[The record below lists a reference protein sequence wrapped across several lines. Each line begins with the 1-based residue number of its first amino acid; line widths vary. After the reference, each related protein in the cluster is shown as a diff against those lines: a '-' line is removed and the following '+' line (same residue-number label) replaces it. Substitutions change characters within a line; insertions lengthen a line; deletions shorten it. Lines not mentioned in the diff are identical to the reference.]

1 MCYTSRKRT
10 IDFGNHRGLHQRT
23 YLFLVKK
30 YMGVGLKFKKLQSN
44 LHCSMGRTLD
54 LMHFNNPQEDKSPD
68 SFSDF
73 SVPVN
78 VHMHAVQHL
87 KLLIL
92 NFTYIF
98 NETDFVFP
106 RNVPETNETF
116 CSK

>member
-1 MCYTSRKRT
+1 M
-10 IDFGNHRGLHQRT
+10 GAGLT
-23 YLFLVKK
+23 
-30 YMGVGLKFKKLQSN
+30 FKKLQSN

-54 LMHFNNPQEDKSPD
+54 LMHFNNPHEDKSPD
-68 SFSDF
+68 SFNDF

-78 VHMHAVQHL
+78 VHMHAIWHL

-98 NETDFVFP
+98 NKTPFVPP